1 MTNNQAKLK
10 QPTLVDS
17 SLVKLYKKNQKK
29 TIEIV

>member
-17 SLVKLYKKNQKK
+17 SLVKLYKKKQKK
-29 TIEIV
+29 H